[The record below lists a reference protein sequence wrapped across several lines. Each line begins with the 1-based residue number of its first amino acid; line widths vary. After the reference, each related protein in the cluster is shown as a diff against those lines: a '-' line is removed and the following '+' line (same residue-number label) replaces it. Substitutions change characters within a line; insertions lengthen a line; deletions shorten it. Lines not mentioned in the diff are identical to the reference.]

1 MNYFK
6 FLREQ
11 QEERKLEKEKRFKEK
26 KIGKN
31 IVKNIVKIFK
41 FAALFIIAAFLALM
55 FVYAIF

>member
-26 KIGKN
+26 KIG
-31 IVKNIVKIFK
+31 
-41 FAALFIIAAFLALM
+41 II
-55 FVYAIF
+55 

>member
-26 KIGKN
+26 KIGIK
-31 IVKNIVKIFK
+31 
-41 FAALFIIAAFLALM
+41 
-55 FVYAIF
+55 